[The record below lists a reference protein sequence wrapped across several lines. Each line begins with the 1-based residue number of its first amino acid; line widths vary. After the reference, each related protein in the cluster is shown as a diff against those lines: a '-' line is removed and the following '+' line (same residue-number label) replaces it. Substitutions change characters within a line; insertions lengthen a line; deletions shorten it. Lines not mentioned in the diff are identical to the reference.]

1 MSISTSY
8 ISIVKSSHL
17 LFMVVVVVVLLSL
30 LLLLLLLLLSYKMWR
45 DAILVLIIHGWLFN
59 DAFSH
64 SLLIS
69 PMMKSHFVKQCFTL
83 SRHLLCHA
91 DHRHLPA
98 PSSSSSSSSIV
109 VIIII
114 IIISGDDPV
123 VFVNGD
129 WLSVITVYEVL
140 VVV

>member
-1 MSISTSY
+1 
-8 ISIVKSSHL
+8 
-17 LFMVVVVVVLLSL
+17 
-30 LLLLLLLLLSYKMWR
+30 
-45 DAILVLIIHGWLFN
+45 
-59 DAFSH
+59 
-64 SLLIS
+64 
-69 PMMKSHFVKQCFTL
+69 MMKSHFVKQCFTL

-98 PSSSSSSSSIV
+98 PSSSSSSSIV